1 MSEQTSEAPD
11 TLGDL
16 KVSKVVD
23 HPLKSVWGALL
34 TDDGSAALLGPGG
47 RLTEKGANWQA
58 EDGTHGVTRSYH
70 PMEQIR
76 FTFHRNDEG
85 PGSLVEV
92 DLRPQGDAQTV
103 IDITHSKL
111 PADADREWLN
121 QHWNDALERIAADA
135 L

>member
-1 MSEQTSEAPD
+1 MSEQTSEATD
-11 TLGDL
+11 TLNL
-16 KVSKVVD
+16 QVSKVVD
-23 HPLKSVWGALL
+23 HPVKSVWDALL

-47 RLTEKGANWQA
+47 HLSGKGSNWQA

-92 DLRPQGDAQTV
+92 DLVPQGEKQTS
-103 IDITHSKL
+103 IEITHSKL
-111 PADADREWLN
+111 PAEADREWLT
-121 QHWNDALERIAADA
+121 QHWEKALERIDADA